1 MNEPIHVAV
10 VRRVKPG
17 CEAAFEKALHDFV
30 QRSLKL
36 PGQMGVHI
44 VRPAPGT
51 ASREYGIIREF
62 ADREALMAFR
72 TSPEYLGWNQFALDL
87 TEGSGRTDE
96 LCGLES
102 WFTLPGQPLRPLPQW
117 KMALVTF
124 IAVDAV
130 TTLLALSIGPLIQN
144 WPFLIRNSAFN
155 VLVVACLTWVA
166 MPLLTR
172 LFRGWLQPKQEKFN
186 NPAPTGALD
195 SKLNNR

>member
-30 QRSLKL
+30 QRSLTL
-36 PGQMGVHI
+36 PGQIGVHI
-44 VRPAPGT
+44 IRPAPGT
-51 ASREYGIIREF
+51 DSREYGIIRGF
-62 ADREALMAFR
+62 ANREALTTFR
-72 TSPEYLGWNQFALDL
+72 TSPEYLEWNQFALEL
-87 TEGSGRTDE
+87 TEGSGRAEE

-117 KMALVTF
+117 KMALVTYV
-124 IAVDAV
+124 AVDVV
-130 TTLLALSIGPLIQN
+130 TTLLFWAVGPMIQG

-155 VLVVACLTWVA
+155 VLVVACLTWLA

-172 LFRGWLQPKQEKFN
+172 ALHGWLRPK
-186 NPAPTGALD
+186 
-195 SKLNNR
+195 

>member
-1 MNEPIHVAV
+1 MNAPIHVAV

-17 CEAAFEKALHDFV
+17 CETAFEKALHDFV

-44 VRPAPGT
+44 IRPVPGSD
-51 ASREYGIIREF
+51 SREYGIIRAF
-62 ADREALMAFR
+62 ANREALTAFR
-72 TSPEYLGWNQFALDL
+72 TSPEYLEWNQFALDL

-96 LCGLES
+96 LGGLES

-124 IAVDAV
+124 VAVDVV
-130 TTLLALSIGPLIQN
+130 TTLLSLSIGPSIQS

-155 VLVVACLTWVA
+155 VLVVVCLTWVA

-172 LFRGWLQPKQEKFN
+172 LFHGWLHPKQEKFN
-186 NPAPTGALD
+186 DPAPAGP
-195 SKLNNR
+195 SISN